1 MWYNIGAQSVVQLC
15 FTGGLL
21 MQHFQKQ
28 QFGTRLLALGLSAGL
43 IMGSLTGCGNQGQ
56 DTGSSDTLAAST
68 TSASAGVT
76 NITTFPLP
84 DGPEEST
91 IFVEPVDGIS
101 DDFYR
106 GMDASAVLALENS
119 GVKYYNFDGE
129 EQDVFMTLAQ
139 AGVNYIRLRVWNDPY
154 DENGNGYGGGNND
167 VATAIALGQRATKY
181 GMKVCIDFHYSDFW
195 ADPKKQFVPKA
206 WEGMDIEEKSDALY
220 NFTLESLTQLLD
232 AGVDVGMVQIGNEIN
247 NGMSGETDVANVRKL
262 LTAGS
267 KAVREA
273 AANSGKEILVAVH
286 YTNIDDMKKLD
297 TLLTGLQV
305 KEIDYDIVGLSFY
318 PYWHG
323 TIEDLKNAIIHIRDT
338 YGKKVYVAENAYC
351 YTAED
356 GDGSA
361 NSVEGTDDLAEGY
374 SASVQGQANEVRDVC
389 AAASEAG
396 AEGVF
401 YWEGT
406 WIPVGPADADNSNLW
421 EKYGS
426 GWASSYASGYDPKDA
441 GQYYGGCSW
450 DNQAMF
456 DFTGHPLASLNVF
469 KYLKY
474 GATAPL
480 AVDSIPA
487 VTVACNIGTDPELPD
502 TVSVIYNDR
511 SEAQV
516 PVIWNT
522 DDVAAI
528 DTENGGNF
536 TVSGTLED
544 GTEVTAAVT
553 VERINYVQNPS
564 FEDADTSMWTVNY
577 SGETDPTDYQVKAA
591 DAHSGE
597 VAFHFWSGSAD
608 MDFSI
613 EQSFTDLEPGTY
625 ELSAFSQGGDL
636 SDDASMEL
644 YALVDGREL
653 TAPFKLTT
661 YADWQ
666 NPAIPEI
673 KVTDGSLTIGVRY
686 KCNVNSW
693 GTLDDVTLYKIAE

>member
-1 MWYNIGAQSVVQLC
+1 
-15 FTGGLL
+15 
-21 MQHFQKQ
+21 MQHFHKQ
-28 QFGTRLLALGLSAGL
+28 QFGTRLLALGLSVGL
-43 IMGSLTGCGNQGQ
+43 VLGSLTGCGNQGQ
-56 DTGSSDTLAAST
+56 DTGSSDTLVTSRD
-68 TSASAGVT
+68 SASAGVT

-84 DGPEEST
+84 EVPEEST

-129 EQDVFMTLAQ
+129 KQDVFMTLAQ

-247 NGMSGETDVANVRKL
+247 NGMSGETDVANIRKL

-273 AANSGKEILVAVH
+273 AANSGKEILVAIH

-323 TIEDLKNAIIHIRDT
+323 TMDDLKNAITHIRNT

-406 WIPVGPADADNSNLW
+406 WIPVGPADADNSDLW

-480 AVDSIPA
+480 AVDSIPE

-528 DTENGGNF
+528 DTKNGGNF
-536 TVSGTLED
+536 TVSGTLDD

-553 VERINYVQNPS
+553 VDRINYVQNPS
-564 FEDADTSMWTVNY
+564 FEDSDTSMWTINY

-644 YALVDGREL
+644 YAMVDGKEL

>member
-1 MWYNIGAQSVVQLC
+1 
-15 FTGGLL
+15 
-21 MQHFQKQ
+21 MQHFHKQ
-28 QFGTRLLALGLSAGL
+28 QFGTRLLALGLSVGL
-43 IMGSLTGCGNQGQ
+43 VLGSLTGCGNQEQ
-56 DTGSSDTLAAST
+56 DTGSSDTLVTSRD
-68 TSASAGVT
+68 SASAGVT

-84 DGPEEST
+84 ESPEEST

-119 GVKYYNFDGE
+119 GAKYYNFDGE

-154 DENGNGYGGGNND
+154 NENGNGYGGGNND

-206 WEGMDIEEKSDALY
+206 WEGMEIEEKADALY
-220 NFTLESLTQLLD
+220 DFTLDSLTQLLD
-232 AGVDVGMVQIGNEIN
+232 AGVDVEMVQIGNEIN

-273 AANSGKEILVAVH
+273 AVNSGKEILVAVH

-297 TLLTGLQV
+297 TLLSGLQV

-323 TIEDLKNAIIHIRDT
+323 TMDDLKNAITHIRNT

-406 WIPVGPADADNSNLW
+406 WIPVGPADADNSALW

-456 DFTGHPLASLNVF
+456 DFTGHPLASLKVF

-522 DDVAAI
+522 DDVATI

-544 GTEVTAAVT
+544 GTEVIAAVT
-553 VERINYVQNPS
+553 VDRINYVQNPS

-644 YALVDGREL
+644 YAMVDGKEL

>member
-1 MWYNIGAQSVVQLC
+1 MRNRLC
-15 FTGGLL
+15 DYSFTGGLL
-21 MQHFQKQ
+21 MHHFTKHSH
-28 QFGTRLLALGLSAGL
+28 TRLLALCLSAGL
-43 IMGSLTGCGNQGQ
+43 IMGSLSGCSNQGQ
-56 DTGSSDTLAAST
+56 GNGTTDTIAESAST
-68 TSASAGVT
+68 SSTDVT
-76 NITTFPLP
+76 DITAFPMP
-84 DGPEEST
+84 EGPEEST
-91 IFVEPVDGIS
+91 IYVEPVDGIS

-167 VATAIALGQRATKY
+167 VATAIALGQRATQY

-206 WEGMDIEEKSDALY
+206 WEGMNIEEKADALY
-220 NFTLESLTQLLD
+220 NYTLDSLTQILE
-232 AGVDVGMVQIGNEIN
+232 AGVNVGMVQIGNEIN

-273 AANSGKEILVAVH
+273 AADSGKDILVAVH

-323 TIEDLKNAIIHIRDT
+323 TMDDLKNAIIHIRDT
-338 YGKKVYVAENAYC
+338 YGKNVYVAENAYC

-356 GDGSA
+356 GDGSS
-361 NSVEGTDDLAEGY
+361 NSVEGTGDLAEGY
-374 SASVQGQANEVRDVC
+374 SASVQGQTNEVRDVC

-396 AEGVF
+396 AEGIF

-406 WIPVGPADADNSNLW
+406 WIPVGPAYADNSTIW

-426 GWASSYASGYDPKDA
+426 GWASSYASDYDPKDA

-480 AVDSIPA
+480 TVESIPA
-487 VTVACNIGTDPELPD
+487 LTVSCNLGTEAKLPD

-511 SEAQV
+511 SVAQV
-516 PVIWNT
+516 PVTWDT

-528 DTENGGNF
+528 DTETGGTF
-536 TVSGTLED
+536 TVSGSLND
-544 GTEVTAAVT
+544 GSEVTATVT
-553 VERINYVQNPS
+553 VERVNYVQNPS
-564 FEDADTSMWTVNY
+564 FEDADTSMWTVTY
-577 SGETDPTDYQVKAA
+577 AGDTDPTDYQVKAA

-597 VAFHFWSGSAD
+597 VAFHFWSGTSD
-608 MDFSI
+608 MEFSI

-636 SDDASMEL
+636 SADASMEL
-644 YALVDGREL
+644 YAIVDDMVL
-653 TAPFKLTT
+653 ADPFILTT

-666 NPAIPEI
+666 NPTVSGI
-673 KVTDGSLTIGVRY
+673 KVTDGTLTVGVRY
-686 KCNVNSW
+686 QCNMNSW
-693 GTLDDVTLYKIAE
+693 GTLDDVTLNRVGD

>member
-1 MWYNIGAQSVVQLC
+1 MHH
-15 FTGGLL
+15 FTRLS
-21 MQHFQKQ
+21 HK
-28 QFGTRLLALGLSAGL
+28 RLLALCLSAGL
-43 IMGSLTGCGNQGQ
+43 IMGSLSGCGSQGSAAT
-56 DTGSSDTLAAST
+56 DTIAEPAVSATVGT
-68 TSASAGVT
+68 TDNTA
-76 NITTFPLP
+76 FPLP
-84 DGPEEST
+84 EGPEEST
-91 IFVEPVDGIS
+91 IFVEPVDGIF

-119 GVKYYNFDGE
+119 GVKYYNFDGK

-232 AGVDVGMVQIGNEIN
+232 AGVNVGMVQIGNEIN

-406 WIPVGPADADNSNLW
+406 WIPVGPADADNSDLW

-553 VERINYVQNPS
+553 VDRINYVQNPS
-564 FEDADTSMWTVNY
+564 FEDSDTSMWTVNY

-636 SDDASMEL
+636 SDDAYMDL
-644 YALVDGREL
+644 YALVDGKEL
-653 TAPFKLTT
+653 TAPFMLTT

-666 NPAIPEI
+666 NPVIPEI

>member
-1 MWYNIGAQSVVQLC
+1 
-15 FTGGLL
+15 
-21 MQHFQKQ
+21 MQHFHKQ
-28 QFGTRLLALGLSAGL
+28 QFGTRLLALGLSVGL
-43 IMGSLTGCGNQGQ
+43 IMGSLTGCGNQEQ

-84 DGPEEST
+84 DGPEESSVY
-91 IFVEPVDGIS
+91 VEAIPDIS

-232 AGVDVGMVQIGNEIN
+232 AGVNVGMVQIGNEIN

-273 AANSGKEILVAVH
+273 AANSGKEILVAIH

-406 WIPVGPADADNSNLW
+406 WLPVGPADADNSNLW

-544 GTEVTAAVT
+544 GTEITAAVT
-553 VERINYVQNPS
+553 VDRINYVQNPS
-564 FEDADTSMWTVNY
+564 FEDSDTSMWTVNY
-577 SGETDPTDYQVKAA
+577 SGETDPTDYLVKAA

-636 SDDASMEL
+636 SDDTSMEL
-644 YALVDGREL
+644 YALIDGREL

-693 GTLDDVTLYKIAE
+693 GTLDDVTLNRVGE

>member
-1 MWYNIGAQSVVQLC
+1 MHH
-15 FTGGLL
+15 FTRLS
-21 MQHFQKQ
+21 HK
-28 QFGTRLLALGLSAGL
+28 RLLALCLSAGL
-43 IMGSLTGCGNQGQ
+43 IMGSLSGCGSQGSAAT
-56 DTGSSDTLAAST
+56 DTIAEPAVSATVGT
-68 TSASAGVT
+68 TDNTA
-76 NITTFPLP
+76 FPLP
-84 DGPEEST
+84 EGSEEST

-119 GVKYYNFDGE
+119 GVKYYNFDGK

-262 LTAGS
+262 LAAGS

-273 AANSGKEILVAVH
+273 AVNSGKEILVAVH

-323 TIEDLKNAIIHIRDT
+323 TMDDLKNAITHIRNT

-406 WIPVGPADADNSNLW
+406 WIPVGPADADNSDLW

-480 AVDSIPA
+480 AVDSIPE

-528 DTENGGNF
+528 DTKNGGNF

-553 VERINYVQNPS
+553 VDRINYVQNPS

-636 SDDASMEL
+636 SDDASMDL

-666 NPAIPEI
+666 NPVIPEI

>member
-1 MWYNIGAQSVVQLC
+1 
-15 FTGGLL
+15 
-21 MQHFQKQ
+21 MQHFHKQ
-28 QFGTRLLALGLSAGL
+28 QFGTRLLALGLSVGL
-43 IMGSLTGCGNQGQ
+43 VLGSLTGCGNQGQ
-56 DTGSSDTLAAST
+56 DTGSSDTLVTST
-68 TSASAGVT
+68 DSASAGVT

-84 DGPEEST
+84 EVPEEST

-129 EQDVFMTLAQ
+129 KQDVFMTLAQ

-273 AANSGKEILVAVH
+273 AVNSGKEILVAVH

-323 TIEDLKNAIIHIRDT
+323 TMDDLKNAITHIRNT

-406 WIPVGPADADNSNLW
+406 WIPVGPADADNSDLW

-553 VERINYVQNPS
+553 VDRINYVQNPS
-564 FEDADTSMWTVNY
+564 FEDSDTSMWTVNY

-636 SDDASMEL
+636 SDDAYMDL
-644 YALVDGREL
+644 YALVDGKEL
-653 TAPFKLTT
+653 TAPFMLTT

-666 NPAIPEI
+666 NPVIPEI

>member
-1 MWYNIGAQSVVQLC
+1 
-15 FTGGLL
+15 
-21 MQHFQKQ
+21 MQHFNKISR
-28 QFGTRLLALGLSAGL
+28 TRLLALCLCAGLVMGGLS
-43 IMGSLTGCGNQGQ
+43 GCGSQGQ
-56 DTGSSDTLAAST
+56 SAADTVAETVAPTAADTTEVTTAA
-68 TSASAGVT
+68 
-76 NITTFPLP
+76 LP
-84 DGPEEST
+84 EGPEEST
-91 IFVEPVDGIS
+91 IYVEPVNGIS

-129 EQDVFMTLAQ
+129 EQDVFLTLAQ

-167 VATAIALGQRATKY
+167 VATAITLGQRATKY

-206 WEGMDIEEKSDALY
+206 WEGMNIEEKSAALY
-220 NFTLESLTQLLD
+220 NFTQESLTQILE
-232 AGVDVGMVQIGNEIN
+232 AGVDVGMVQVGNEIN
-247 NGMSGETDVANVRKL
+247 NGMCGETDVANVRKL

-267 KAVREA
+267 KAVREVA
-273 AANSGKEILVAVH
+273 ASSGKNILVAVH

-323 TIEDLKNAIIHIRDT
+323 TMEDLKNAITHVRDT
-338 YGKKVYVAENAYC
+338 YDKKVYVAENAYC
-351 YTAED
+351 YTSED

-361 NSVEGTDDLAEGY
+361 NSIKGTDDLTEGY
-374 SASVQGQANEVRDVC
+374 SASVQGQTNEVRDVC

-406 WIPVGPADADNSNLW
+406 WIPVGPADADNSSIW

-426 GWASSYASGYDPKDA
+426 GWASSYAGGYDPKDA
-441 GQYYGGCSW
+441 GQYYGGSSW

-480 AVDSIPA
+480 AVDTIPG
-487 VTVACNIGTDPELPD
+487 VAISCNIGAEAELPE
-502 TVSVIYNDR
+502 TVSVIYNDH
-511 SEAQV
+511 SQKQV
-516 PVIWNT
+516 PVIWNAE
-522 DDVAAI
+522 DIAAI
-528 DTENGGNF
+528 DTENGGTF
-536 TVSGTLED
+536 TVTGSLED
-544 GTEVTAAVT
+544 GTEVTATVT
-553 VERINYVQNPS
+553 VDRVNYVRNPS
-564 FEDADTSMWTVNY
+564 FEDADTSMWTVTC
-577 SGETDPTDYQVKAA
+577 SGETDPTDYQVKEA

-597 VAFHFWSGSAD
+597 VAFHFWSGTSD

-613 EQSFTDLEPGTY
+613 EQSFTDLAPGTY

-636 SDDASMEL
+636 SADASMEL
-644 YALVDGREL
+644 YAVVDGTEL
-653 TAPFKLTT
+653 TAPFLLTT

-666 NPAIPEI
+666 NPTVSDIQ
-673 KVTDGSLTIGVRY
+673 VTDGTLTIGARY
-686 KCNVNSW
+686 HCNINSW
-693 GTLDDVTLYKIAE
+693 GTLDDVTLHRVGD

>member
-1 MWYNIGAQSVVQLC
+1 
-15 FTGGLL
+15 
-21 MQHFQKQ
+21 MQHFHKQ
-28 QFGTRLLALGLSAGL
+28 QFGTRLLALGLSVGL
-43 IMGSLTGCGNQGQ
+43 IMGSLTGCGNQEQ

-84 DGPEEST
+84 DGPEESSVY
-91 IFVEPVDGIS
+91 VEAIPDIS

-232 AGVDVGMVQIGNEIN
+232 AGVNVGMVQIGNEIN

-273 AANSGKEILVAVH
+273 AANSGKEILVAIH

-544 GTEVTAAVT
+544 GTEITAAVT
-553 VERINYVQNPS
+553 VDRINYVQNPS
-564 FEDADTSMWTVNY
+564 FEDSDTSMWTVNY

-636 SDDASMEL
+636 SDDTSMEL
-644 YALVDGREL
+644 YALIDGREL

-693 GTLDDVTLYKIAE
+693 GTLDDVTLNRVGE

>member
-1 MWYNIGAQSVVQLC
+1 
-15 FTGGLL
+15 
-21 MQHFQKQ
+21 
-28 QFGTRLLALGLSAGL
+28 
-43 IMGSLTGCGNQGQ
+43 
-56 DTGSSDTLAAST
+56 
-68 TSASAGVT
+68 
-76 NITTFPLP
+76 
-84 DGPEEST
+84 
-91 IFVEPVDGIS
+91 
-101 DDFYR
+101 
-106 GMDASAVLALENS
+106 
-119 GVKYYNFDGE
+119 
-129 EQDVFMTLAQ
+129 
-139 AGVNYIRLRVWNDPY
+139 
-154 DENGNGYGGGNND
+154 
-167 VATAIALGQRATKY
+167 
-181 GMKVCIDFHYSDFW
+181 
-195 ADPKKQFVPKA
+195 
-206 WEGMDIEEKSDALY
+206 
-220 NFTLESLTQLLD
+220 
-232 AGVDVGMVQIGNEIN
+232 
-247 NGMSGETDVANVRKL
+247 
-262 LTAGS
+262 
-267 KAVREA
+267 
-273 AANSGKEILVAVH
+273 
-286 YTNIDDMKKLD
+286 
-297 TLLTGLQV
+297 
-305 KEIDYDIVGLSFY
+305 
-318 PYWHG
+318 
-323 TIEDLKNAIIHIRDT
+323 
-338 YGKKVYVAENAYC
+338 
-351 YTAED
+351 
-356 GDGSA
+356 
-361 NSVEGTDDLAEGY
+361 
-374 SASVQGQANEVRDVC
+374 
-389 AAASEAG
+389 
-396 AEGVF
+396 
-401 YWEGT
+401 
-406 WIPVGPADADNSNLW
+406 
-421 EKYGS
+421 
-426 GWASSYASGYDPKDA
+426 
-441 GQYYGGCSW
+441 
-450 DNQAMF
+450 MF

-591 DAHSGE
+591 DAHGGE

>member
-1 MWYNIGAQSVVQLC
+1 MQSVVQLC

-21 MQHFQKQ
+21 MHHFTRLSHK
-28 QFGTRLLALGLSAGL
+28 RLLALCLSAGL
-43 IMGSLTGCGNQGQ
+43 IMGSLSGCGSQGSAAT
-56 DTGSSDTLAAST
+56 DTIAEPAVSATVGT
-68 TSASAGVT
+68 TDNTA
-76 NITTFPLP
+76 FPLP
-84 DGPEEST
+84 EGPEEST
-91 IFVEPVDGIS
+91 IFVKPVDGIS

-119 GVKYYNFDGE
+119 GVKYYNFDGK

-167 VATAIALGQRATKY
+167 VATAIVLGQRATKY

-232 AGVDVGMVQIGNEIN
+232 AGVNVGMVQIGNEIN

-406 WIPVGPADADNSNLW
+406 WIPVGPADADNSDLW

-456 DFTGHPLASLNVF
+456 DFTGHPLASLKVF

-516 PVIWNT
+516 PVTWNT
-522 DDVAAI
+522 DDVTAV

-553 VERINYVQNPS
+553 VDRINYVQNPS
-564 FEDADTSMWTVNY
+564 FEDSDTSMWTVNY

-644 YALVDGREL
+644 YALVNGREL
-653 TAPFKLTT
+653 TSPFKLTT

>member
-1 MWYNIGAQSVVQLC
+1 
-15 FTGGLL
+15 
-21 MQHFQKQ
+21 MQHFHKQ
-28 QFGTRLLALGLSAGL
+28 QFGTRLLALGLSVGL
-43 IMGSLTGCGNQGQ
+43 VLGNLTGCGNQEQ

-68 TSASAGVT
+68 ATASADVT
-76 NITTFPLP
+76 DITMFPLP
-84 DGPEEST
+84 DGSEEST
-91 IFVEPVDGIS
+91 VFIEAIPDIS

-273 AANSGKEILVAVH
+273 AVNSGKEILVAVH

-323 TIEDLKNAIIHIRDT
+323 TMDDLKNAITHIRNT

-406 WIPVGPADADNSNLW
+406 WIPVGPADADNSDLW

-480 AVDSIPA
+480 AVDSIPE

-528 DTENGGNF
+528 DTKNGGNF

-553 VERINYVQNPS
+553 VDRINYVQNPS

-636 SDDASMEL
+636 SDDASMDL

-666 NPAIPEI
+666 NPVIPEI

>member
-1 MWYNIGAQSVVQLC
+1 
-15 FTGGLL
+15 
-21 MQHFQKQ
+21 MQHFHKQ
-28 QFGTRLLALGLSAGL
+28 QFGTRLLALGLSVGL
-43 IMGSLTGCGNQGQ
+43 VLGSLTGCGNQGQ
-56 DTGSSDTLAAST
+56 DTGSSDTLVTSRD
-68 TSASAGVT
+68 SASAGVT

-84 DGPEEST
+84 EVPEEST

-129 EQDVFMTLAQ
+129 KQDVFMTLAQ

-247 NGMSGETDVANVRKL
+247 NGMSGETDVANIRKL

-273 AANSGKEILVAVH
+273 AANSGKEILVAIH

-323 TIEDLKNAIIHIRDT
+323 TMDDLKNAITHIRNT

-406 WIPVGPADADNSNLW
+406 WIPVGPADADNSDLW

-480 AVDSIPA
+480 AVDSIPE

-516 PVIWNT
+516 PVTWNT

-528 DTENGGNF
+528 DTKNGGNF
-536 TVSGTLED
+536 TVSGTLDD

-553 VERINYVQNPS
+553 VDRINYVQNPS
-564 FEDADTSMWTVNY
+564 FEDSDTSMWTVNY

-644 YALVDGREL
+644 YAMVDGKEL
-653 TAPFKLTT
+653 TAPFMLTT

-666 NPAIPEI
+666 NPVIPEI
-673 KVTDGSLTIGVRY
+673 EVTDGSLTIGVRY

>member
-1 MWYNIGAQSVVQLC
+1 MWYNIGAQTVVRLC

-84 DGPEEST
+84 DGPEESSVY
-91 IFVEPVDGIS
+91 VEAIPDIS

-167 VATAIALGQRATKY
+167 VATAITLGQRATKY

-206 WEGMDIEEKSDALY
+206 WEGMEIEEKADALY
-220 NFTLESLTQLLD
+220 DFTLDSLTQLLE

-247 NGMSGETDVANVRKL
+247 NGMSGETDVANIRKL

-273 AANSGKEILVAVH
+273 AVNSGKEILVAVH

-323 TIEDLKNAIIHIRDT
+323 TMDNLKNAITHIRNT

-389 AAASEAG
+389 AATSESG
-396 AEGVF
+396 AEGIF

-406 WIPVGPADADNSNLW
+406 WIPVGPADADNSDLW

-456 DFTGHPLASLNVF
+456 DFTGHPLASLKVF

-661 YADWQ
+661 YAEWQ

>member
-1 MWYNIGAQSVVQLC
+1 MHH
-15 FTGGLL
+15 FTRLS
-21 MQHFQKQ
+21 HK
-28 QFGTRLLALGLSAGL
+28 RLLALCLSAGL
-43 IMGSLTGCGNQGQ
+43 IMGSLSGCGSQGSAAT
-56 DTGSSDTLAAST
+56 DTIAEPAVSATVGT
-68 TSASAGVT
+68 TDNTA
-76 NITTFPLP
+76 FPLP
-84 DGPEEST
+84 EGPEEST
-91 IFVEPVDGIS
+91 IFVKPVDGIS

-119 GVKYYNFDGE
+119 GVKYYNFDGK

-167 VATAIALGQRATKY
+167 VATAIVLGQRATKY

-232 AGVDVGMVQIGNEIN
+232 AGVNVGMVQIGNEIN

-406 WIPVGPADADNSNLW
+406 WIPVGPADADNSDLW

-456 DFTGHPLASLNVF
+456 DFTGHPLASLKVF

-516 PVIWNT
+516 PVTWNT
-522 DDVAAI
+522 DDVTAV

-553 VERINYVQNPS
+553 VDRINYVQNPS
-564 FEDADTSMWTVNY
+564 FEDSDTSMWTVNY

-644 YALVDGREL
+644 YALVNGREL
-653 TAPFKLTT
+653 TSPFKLTT

>member
-1 MWYNIGAQSVVQLC
+1 MMYQMGVYC
-15 FTGGLL
+15 
-21 MQHFQKQ
+21 
-28 QFGTRLLALGLSAGL
+28 RLSKDDGENKVSESIENQMKLIREYVTKSEDLEIADTVAESA
-43 IMGSLTGCGNQGQ
+43 
-56 DTGSSDTLAAST
+56 
-68 TSASAGVT
+68 VT
-76 NITTFPLP
+76 ATADATDVITFSQPE
-84 DGPEEST
+84 GPEEST
-91 IFVEPVDGIS
+91 VYVEPVDGIS

-106 GMDASAVLALENS
+106 GMDVSAVLALENS

-139 AGVNYIRLRVWNDPY
+139 AGVNYIRLRVWNDPH

-167 VATAIALGQRATKY
+167 VASAITLGQRATQY

-206 WEGMDIEEKSDALY
+206 WEGMDIEEKSAALY
-220 NFTLESLTQLLD
+220 NFTLESLTQILE
-232 AGVDVGMVQIGNEIN
+232 AGVDVGMVQVGNEIN
-247 NGMSGETDVANVRKL
+247 NGMCGETDVANVRKL

-267 KAVREA
+267 KAVREVA
-273 AANSGKEILVAVH
+273 ASSGKDILVAVH

-323 TIEDLKNAIIHIRDT
+323 TMEDLKNAITHVRNT

-351 YTAED
+351 YTSED

-361 NSVEGTDDLAEGY
+361 NSIKGTDDLAEGY

-389 AAASEAG
+389 AVASEAG

-406 WIPVGPADADNSNLW
+406 WIPVGPADADNSSIW

-426 GWASSYASGYDPKDA
+426 GWASSYAGGYDPKDA
-441 GQYYGGCSW
+441 GQYYGGSSW

-474 GATAPL
+474 GTTAPL
-480 AVDSIPA
+480 VIDTIPEI
-487 VTVACNIGTDPELPD
+487 VMSCNIGAEVKLPD
-502 TVSVIYNDR
+502 TVSIIYNDR
-511 SEAQV
+511 SEEQV
-516 PVIWNT
+516 PVTWDAEDI
-522 DDVAAI
+522 AAI
-528 DTENGGNF
+528 DTENGGEF
-536 TVSGTLED
+536 TVAGSLDE
-544 GTEVTAAVT
+544 GTEVTAIVT
-553 VERINYVQNPS
+553 VERVNYVQNPG
-564 FEDADTSMWTVNY
+564 FEDDDTSIWTVTY
-577 SGETDPTDYQVKAA
+577 SGETNPTDYQVKAA

-597 VAFHFWSGSAD
+597 VAFHFWSGTSD

-636 SDDASMEL
+636 AADASMEL
-644 YALVDGREL
+644 YAVVDGKEL
-653 TAPFKLTT
+653 TVPFMLTT

-666 NPAIPEI
+666 NPTVSGI
-673 KVTDGSLTIGVRY
+673 KVTDGTLTIGVRY
-686 KCNVNSW
+686 QCNKNSW
-693 GTLDDVTLYKIAE
+693 GTLDDVTLHRVGN

>member
-1 MWYNIGAQSVVQLC
+1 
-15 FTGGLL
+15 
-21 MQHFQKQ
+21 MQHFSKQ
-28 QFGTRLLALGLSAGL
+28 LRTRLLTLYLSAGL
-43 IMGSLTGCGNQGQ
+43 VMGWLPGCGSQ
-56 DTGSSDTLAAST
+56 DLEIADTVAE
-68 TSASAGVT
+68 SAVT
-76 NITTFPLP
+76 ATADATDVITFSQPE
-84 DGPEEST
+84 GPEEST
-91 IFVEPVDGIS
+91 VYVEPVDGIS

-106 GMDASAVLALENS
+106 GMDVSAVLALENS

-167 VATAIALGQRATKY
+167 VATAITLGQRATQY

-220 NFTLESLTQLLD
+220 NFTLENLTQILD
-232 AGVDVGMVQIGNEIN
+232 AGVDVGMVQVGNEIN
-247 NGMSGETDVANVRKL
+247 NGMCGETDVANVRKL

-267 KAVREA
+267 KAVREVA
-273 AANSGKEILVAVH
+273 ASSGKDILVAVH

-323 TIEDLKNAIIHIRDT
+323 TMEDLKNAITHVRNT

-351 YTAED
+351 YTSED

-361 NSVEGTDDLAEGY
+361 NSIKGTDDLAEGY

-389 AAASEAG
+389 AVASEAG

-406 WIPVGPADADNSNLW
+406 WIPVGPADADNSSIW

-426 GWASSYASGYDPKDA
+426 GWASSYAGGYDPKDA
-441 GQYYGGCSW
+441 GQYYGGSSW

-474 GATAPL
+474 GTTAPL
-480 AVDSIPA
+480 VIDTIPEI
-487 VTVACNIGTDPELPD
+487 VMSCNIGAEVKLPD
-502 TVSVIYNDR
+502 TVSIIYNDR
-511 SEAQV
+511 SEEQV
-516 PVIWNT
+516 PVTWDAEDI
-522 DDVAAI
+522 AAI
-528 DTENGGNF
+528 DTENGGEF
-536 TVSGTLED
+536 TVAGSLDE
-544 GTEVTAAVT
+544 GTEVTAIVT
-553 VERINYVQNPS
+553 VERVNYVQNPS
-564 FEDADTSMWTVNY
+564 FEDDDTSMWTVTY
-577 SGETDPTDYQVKAA
+577 SCETNPTDYQVKAA

-597 VAFHFWSGSAD
+597 VAFHFWSGTSD

-636 SDDASMEL
+636 AADASMEL
-644 YALVDGREL
+644 YAVVDGKEL
-653 TAPFKLTT
+653 TVPFMLTT

-666 NPAIPEI
+666 NPTVSGI
-673 KVTDGSLTIGVRY
+673 KVTDGTLTIGARY
-686 KCNVNSW
+686 QCNKNSW
-693 GTLDDVTLYKIAE
+693 GTLDDVTLHRVGN

>member
-1 MWYNIGAQSVVQLC
+1 
-15 FTGGLL
+15 
-21 MQHFQKQ
+21 MQHFSKQ
-28 QFGTRLLALGLSAGL
+28 LRTRLLTLYLSAGL
-43 IMGSLTGCGNQGQ
+43 VMGWLPGCGSQ
-56 DTGSSDTLAAST
+56 DLEIADTVAE
-68 TSASAGVT
+68 SAVT
-76 NITTFPLP
+76 ATADATDVITFSQPE
-84 DGPEEST
+84 GPEEST
-91 IFVEPVDGIS
+91 VYVEPVDGIS

-106 GMDASAVLALENS
+106 GMDVSAVLALENS

-167 VATAIALGQRATKY
+167 VATAITLGQRATQY

-206 WEGMDIEEKSDALY
+206 WEGMDIEEKSATLY
-220 NFTLESLTQLLD
+220 NFTLESLTQILE
-232 AGVDVGMVQIGNEIN
+232 AGVDVGMVQVGNEIN
-247 NGMSGETDVANVRKL
+247 NGMCGETDVANVRKL

-267 KAVREA
+267 KAVREVA
-273 AANSGKEILVAVH
+273 ASSGKDILVAVH

-323 TIEDLKNAIIHIRDT
+323 TMEDLKNAITHVRNT

-351 YTAED
+351 YTSED

-361 NSVEGTDDLAEGY
+361 NSIKGTDDLAEGY

-389 AAASEAG
+389 AVASEAG

-406 WIPVGPADADNSNLW
+406 WIPVGPADADNSSIW

-426 GWASSYASGYDPKDA
+426 GWASSYAGGYDPKDA
-441 GQYYGGCSW
+441 GQYYGGSSW

-474 GATAPL
+474 GTTAPL
-480 AVDSIPA
+480 VIDTIPEI
-487 VTVACNIGTDPELPD
+487 VMSCNIGAEVKLPD
-502 TVSVIYNDR
+502 TVSIIYNDR
-511 SEAQV
+511 SEEQV
-516 PVIWNT
+516 PVTWDAEDI
-522 DDVAAI
+522 AAI
-528 DTENGGNF
+528 DTENGGEF
-536 TVSGTLED
+536 TVAGSLDE
-544 GTEVTAAVT
+544 GTEVTAIVT
-553 VERINYVQNPS
+553 VERVNYVQNPG
-564 FEDADTSMWTVNY
+564 FEDDDTSMWTVTY
-577 SGETDPTDYQVKAA
+577 SGETNPTDYQVKAA

-597 VAFHFWSGSAD
+597 VAFHFWSGTSD

-636 SDDASMEL
+636 AADASMEL
-644 YALVDGREL
+644 YAVVDGKEL
-653 TAPFKLTT
+653 TVPFMLTT

-666 NPAIPEI
+666 NPTVSGI
-673 KVTDGSLTIGVRY
+673 KVTDGTLTIGVRY
-686 KCNVNSW
+686 QCNKNSW
-693 GTLDDVTLYKIAE
+693 GTLDDVTLNRVGD

>member
-1 MWYNIGAQSVVQLC
+1 MALCLCAGLVMGGLSGCGSQGQSV
-15 FTGGLL
+15 
-21 MQHFQKQ
+21 
-28 QFGTRLLALGLSAGL
+28 A
-43 IMGSLTGCGNQGQ
+43 
-56 DTGSSDTLAAST
+56 DTVAETVAST
-68 TSASAGVT
+68 AADTTEVT
-76 NITTFPLP
+76 TAALP
-84 DGPEEST
+84 EGPEEST
-91 IFVEPVDGIS
+91 IYVEPVDGIS

-129 EQDVFMTLAQ
+129 EQDVFLTLAQ

-167 VATAIALGQRATKY
+167 VAAAITLGQRATQY

-206 WEGMDIEEKSDALY
+206 WEGMDIEEKSAALY
-220 NFTLESLTQLLD
+220 NFTLESLTQILE
-232 AGVDVGMVQIGNEIN
+232 AGVDVGMVQVGNEIN
-247 NGMSGETDVANVRKL
+247 NGMCGETDVANVRKL
-262 LTAGS
+262 LSAGS
-267 KAVREA
+267 KAVREVA
-273 AANSGKEILVAVH
+273 ASSGKDILVAVH

-305 KEIDYDIVGLSFY
+305 KEIEYDIVGLSFY

-323 TIEDLKNAIIHIRDT
+323 TMEDLKNAITHVRDT
-338 YGKKVYVAENAYC
+338 YGKRVYVAENAYC
-351 YTAED
+351 YTSED

-361 NSVEGTDDLAEGY
+361 NSIKGTDDLAEGY

-406 WIPVGPADADNSNLW
+406 WIPVGPADADNSSIW

-426 GWASSYASGYDPKDA
+426 GWASSYAGGYDPKDA
-441 GQYYGGCSW
+441 GQYYGGSSW

-480 AVDSIPA
+480 AVDTIPGVA
-487 VTVACNIGTDPELPD
+487 VSCNIGAEAELPE
-502 TVSVIYNDR
+502 TVSVIYNDH
-511 SEAQV
+511 SQKQV
-516 PVIWNT
+516 PVIWNAE
-522 DDVAAI
+522 DIAAI
-528 DTENGGNF
+528 DTENGGTF
-536 TVSGTLED
+536 TVAGSLED
-544 GTEVTAAVT
+544 GTEVTATVT
-553 VERINYVQNPS
+553 VDRVNYVRNPS
-564 FEDADTSMWTVNY
+564 FEDADTSMWTVTC
-577 SGETDPTDYQVKAA
+577 SGETDPTDYQVKEA

-597 VAFHFWSGSAD
+597 VAFHFWSGTSD

-613 EQSFTDLEPGTY
+613 EQSFTDLAPGTY

-636 SDDASMEL
+636 SADASMEL
-644 YALVDGREL
+644 YAVVDGTEL
-653 TAPFKLTT
+653 TAPFLLTT

-666 NPAIPEI
+666 NPTVSNIQ
-673 KVTDGSLTIGVRY
+673 VTDGTLTIGVRY
-686 KCNVNSW
+686 HCNVNSW
-693 GTLDDVTLYKIAE
+693 GTLDDVTLHRVGD

>member
-1 MWYNIGAQSVVQLC
+1 MHH
-15 FTGGLL
+15 FTRLS
-21 MQHFQKQ
+21 HK
-28 QFGTRLLALGLSAGL
+28 RLLALCLSAGL
-43 IMGSLTGCGNQGQ
+43 IMGSLSGCGSQGSAAT
-56 DTGSSDTLAAST
+56 DTIAEPAVSATVGT
-68 TSASAGVT
+68 TDNTA
-76 NITTFPLP
+76 FPLP
-84 DGPEEST
+84 EGPEEST

-129 EQDVFMTLAQ
+129 KQDVFMTLAQ

-273 AANSGKEILVAVH
+273 AVNSGKEILVAVH

-323 TIEDLKNAIIHIRDT
+323 TMDDLKNAITHIRNT

-406 WIPVGPADADNSNLW
+406 WIPVGPADADNSDLW

-480 AVDSIPA
+480 AVDSIPE

-528 DTENGGNF
+528 DTKNGGNF

-553 VERINYVQNPS
+553 VDRINYVQNPS

-644 YALVDGREL
+644 YAVTAGGEL
-653 TAPFKLTT
+653 TTPFMLTT

-666 NPAIPEI
+666 NPVIPEI

>member
-1 MWYNIGAQSVVQLC
+1 
-15 FTGGLL
+15 
-21 MQHFQKQ
+21 MQHFSKQ
-28 QFGTRLLALGLSAGL
+28 LRTRLLTLYLSAGL
-43 IMGSLTGCGNQGQ
+43 VMGWLPGCGSQ
-56 DTGSSDTLAAST
+56 DLEIADTVAE
-68 TSASAGVT
+68 SAVT
-76 NITTFPLP
+76 ATADATDVITFSQPE
-84 DGPEEST
+84 GPEEST
-91 IFVEPVDGIS
+91 VYVEPVDGIS

-106 GMDASAVLALENS
+106 GMDVSAVLALENS

-167 VATAIALGQRATKY
+167 VATAITLGQRATQY

-220 NFTLESLTQLLD
+220 NFTLENLTQILD
-232 AGVDVGMVQIGNEIN
+232 AGVDVGMVQVGNEIN
-247 NGMSGETDVANVRKL
+247 NGMCGETDASNVRKL
-262 LTAGS
+262 LASGS
-267 KAVREA
+267 KAVRDA
-273 AANSGKEILVAVH
+273 ATASGKDILVAVH

-323 TIEDLKNAIIHIRDT
+323 TMDDLKNAITHIRNT

-351 YTAED
+351 YTSED

-361 NSVEGTDDLAEGY
+361 NSIKGTDDLAEGY

-396 AEGVF
+396 AEGIF

-406 WIPVGPADADNSNLW
+406 WIPVGPADADNSAIW

-426 GWASSYASGYDPKDA
+426 GWASSYAGGYDPKDA
-441 GQYYGGCSW
+441 GQYYGGSSW

-456 DFTGHPLASLNVF
+456 DFTGHPLASLNIF

-474 GATAPL
+474 GSTAPL
-480 AVDSIPA
+480 AIDTIPEI
-487 VTVACNIGTDPELPD
+487 VVSCNIGAEVKLPD
-502 TVSVIYNDR
+502 TVSIIYNDR
-511 SEAQV
+511 SEEQV
-516 PVIWNT
+516 PVTWDAEDI
-522 DDVAAI
+522 AAI
-528 DTENGGNF
+528 DTENGGEF
-536 TVSGTLED
+536 TVAGSLDE
-544 GTEVTAAVT
+544 GTEVTAIVT
-553 VERINYVQNPS
+553 VERVNYVQNPG
-564 FEDADTSMWTVNY
+564 FEDADTSMWTVTY
-577 SGETDPTDYQVKAA
+577 SGETNPTDYQVKAA

-597 VAFHFWSGSAD
+597 VAFHFWSGTSD

-636 SDDASMEL
+636 AADASMEL
-644 YALVDGREL
+644 YAVVDGKEL
-653 TAPFKLTT
+653 TVPFMLTT

-666 NPAIPEI
+666 NPTVSGI
-673 KVTDGSLTIGVRY
+673 KVTDGTLTIGVRY
-686 KCNVNSW
+686 QCNKNSW
-693 GTLDDVTLYKIAE
+693 GTLDDVTLHRVGN

>member
-1 MWYNIGAQSVVQLC
+1 MRNRLC
-15 FTGGLL
+15 YYSFTGGLL
-21 MQHFQKQ
+21 MHYFTKHSH
-28 QFGTRLLALGLSAGL
+28 TRLLALCLSAGL
-43 IMGSLTGCGNQGQ
+43 AMGGLSGCGNQGSQ
-56 DTGSSDTLAAST
+56 ATDTIAESTVST
-68 TSASAGVT
+68 TVDT
-76 NITTFPLP
+76 TDVTTFSMPE
-84 DGPEEST
+84 GPEESS
-91 IFVEPVDGIS
+91 IYVEPVDGIS

-106 GMDASAVLALENS
+106 GMDASAVLSLENS

-167 VATAIALGQRATKY
+167 VATAITLGQRATKY

-220 NFTLESLTQLLD
+220 NFTLDSLTQILD
-232 AGVDVGMVQIGNEIN
+232 AGVDIGMVQVGNEIN
-247 NGMSGETDVANVRKL
+247 NGMCGETDVANVRKL
-262 LTAGS
+262 LASGS
-267 KAVREA
+267 KAVREV
-273 AANSGKEILVAVH
+273 AANSGKDILVAVH

-323 TIEDLKNAIIHIRDT
+323 TMEDLKNAITHIRNT
-338 YGKKVYVAENAYC
+338 YNKKVYVAENAYC
-351 YTAED
+351 YTSED

-361 NSVEGTDDLAEGY
+361 NSVKGTDDLADGY
-374 SASVQGQANEVRDVC
+374 SASIQGQANEVRDVC

-406 WIPVGPADADNSNLW
+406 WIPVGPADADNSAIW

-426 GWASSYASGYDPKDA
+426 GWASSYASDYDPKDA

-480 AVDSIPA
+480 AVDSIPG
-487 VTVACNIGTDPELPD
+487 VTVTCNLGSAPELPD

-511 SEAQV
+511 SVAQLSV
-516 PVIWNT
+516 TWDA

-528 DTENGGNF
+528 DTENDGDF
-536 TVSGTLED
+536 KVSGTLED
-544 GTEVTAAVT
+544 GTEVSADVI
-553 VERINYVQNPS
+553 VEQVNYVQNPS

-577 SGETDPTDYQVKAA
+577 TGDQDPTDYQVKAA

-597 VAFHFWSGSAD
+597 VAFHFWSGDFD
-608 MDFSI
+608 MNFSI

-625 ELSAFSQGGDL
+625 ELSAFSQGGDM
-636 SDDASMEL
+636 SENVSMEL
-644 YALVDGREL
+644 YAISDGKEL
-653 TAPFKLTT
+653 TAPFLLTS

-666 NPAIPEI
+666 NPTISDI
-673 KVTDGSLTIGVRY
+673 KITDGTLTIGVRY
-686 KCNVNSW
+686 KCNKNSW
-693 GTLDDVTLYKIAE
+693 GTLDDVTLHRIGK

>member
-1 MWYNIGAQSVVQLC
+1 MHH
-15 FTGGLL
+15 FTRLS
-21 MQHFQKQ
+21 HKH
-28 QFGTRLLALGLSAGL
+28 LLALCLSTVL
-43 IMGSLTGCGNQGQ
+43 IMGSLSGCGSHGSAAT
-56 DTGSSDTLAAST
+56 DTIAEPAVSATVGT
-68 TSASAGVT
+68 TDNTA
-76 NITTFPLP
+76 FPLP
-84 DGPEEST
+84 EGPEEST

-502 TVSVIYNDR
+502 TVSVIYNNR

-516 PVIWNT
+516 PVTWNT
-522 DDVAAI
+522 DDVTAV

-544 GTEVTAAVT
+544 GTEITAAVT
-553 VERINYVQNPS
+553 VDRINYVQNPS
-564 FEDADTSMWTVNY
+564 FEDSDTSMWTVNY

-644 YALVDGREL
+644 YALVDGKEL